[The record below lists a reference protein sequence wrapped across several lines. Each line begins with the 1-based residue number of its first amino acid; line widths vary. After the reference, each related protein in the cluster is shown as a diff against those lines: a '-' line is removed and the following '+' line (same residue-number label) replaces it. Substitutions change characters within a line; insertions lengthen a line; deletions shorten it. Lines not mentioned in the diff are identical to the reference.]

1 MVNLKRFLFIVV
13 DAGRPPG
20 GDLAKDANSPEL
32 MELIEA
38 VSDTAVDANVRAAY
52 DAFVTEMEKWRERLI
67 EYRCGLTPPE
77 VASLRGSTDGWDCRN
92 LSLQVAKVSF
102 DQMREPTVR
111 ARLEKIPTRFKIP
124 KDDVDL
130 LISSAGS
137 LLRQN
142 PGYREFLATF

>member
-1 MVNLKRFLFIVV
+1 V

-20 GDLAKDANSPEL
+20 GDLAKSAESPEI
-32 MELIEA
+32 MDLIQA

-52 DAFVTEMEKWRERLI
+52 DAFAGEMEKWRERLI

-77 VASLRGSTDGWDCRN
+77 VVALRGSMDGWDCRT
-92 LSLQVAKVSF
+92 LSLQVAKISF
-102 DQMREPTVR
+102 EAMRESSVR
-111 ARLEKIPTRFKIP
+111 TRLEKIPTRFKLP
-124 KDDVDL
+124 KDEVDL

-142 PGYREFLATF
+142 ASYKEFLGTF

>member
-1 MVNLKRFLFIVV
+1 MP
-13 DAGRPPG
+13 APPG

-32 MELIEA
+32 MDLIEA

-52 DAFVTEMEKWRERLI
+52 DAFLSEMEKWRDRMI
-67 EYRCGLTPPE
+67 DYRCGLTPPE
-77 VASLRGSTDGWDCRN
+77 VAAIRGSTDGWDCRN

-102 DQMREPTVR
+102 EQMREPSVR
-111 ARLEKIPTRFKIP
+111 ARLEKIPTRFKLP

-142 PGYREFLATF
+142 PNYKEFLATF